1 MKFPVFKAIATTF
14 AFAAQYWLDLLRI
27 IWAPVALFA
36 VASVIYS
43 SAFQRYLLQVASSP
57 PYQQQGLPPAF
68 FDLLPYMAAS
78 LLISTLFGVM
88 TTAGI
93 HKLVLRGEKPALPFY
108 LNLGMD
114 EWRLFLTGL
123 VFVCIFL
130 LVQVTM
136 IVLVGLVSAVSAIS
150 PMVGSAAGFILVIVT
165 MFFLIRL
172 LLRLSLVTAA
182 CVDTRRIGVKP
193 SFTATRGNE
202 LPLLGYW
209 LLWIVMGFALQIAA
223 TAILVPEAFGAYQ
236 AMLNPGSVES
246 QQLMQEA
253 MAASARNFDLTT
265 PLGVARIAVSWLFAA
280 IQIVFGLLA
289 ASIAW
294 RMVNEGKQTAKLS
307 VPEGSASSVM
317 GF

>member
-14 AFAAQYWLDLLRI
+14 AVAAQYWLDLLRI
-27 IWAPVALFA
+27 VWAPVTLFA

-43 SAFQRYLLQVASSP
+43 SAFQHYLLEVASSP
-57 PYQQQGLPPAF
+57 PYQQQGFPPAF
-68 FDLLPYMAAS
+68 FELLPYVAAS
-78 LLISTLFGVM
+78 LLISTVFGVM

-114 EWRLFLTGL
+114 EGRLFLTGL
-123 VFVCIFL
+123 VFVCIFF

-136 IVLVGLVSAVSAIS
+136 IVLVGLVSAFSAIS

-193 SFTATRGNE
+193 SFAATRGNE

-209 LLWIVMGFALQIAA
+209 LMWIVMGCALQIVA
-223 TAILVPEAFGAYQ
+223 TAILVPESFGAYQ
-236 AMLNPGSVES
+236 AMLNPGSPES
-246 QQLMQEA
+246 HQLAQEA
-253 MAASARNFDLTT
+253 MVASARSFDPAT
-265 PLGVARIAVSWLFAA
+265 PLGIARIAVSWLFAA

-294 RMVNEGKQTAKLS
+294 RMINEGKQTAKPS
-307 VPEGSASSVM
+307 VNDGSASSVM